1 MPVYLA
7 LFRGINVSGHNM
19 IKMEALKKLME
30 AEGYN
35 NVETYIQSGN
45 VVFEHEEANRDKI
58 AKDLEILMYK
68 EYGHNVVIFI
78 LQEAD
83 LAQIIDNNPY
93 AKREPEGQGVKKLFV
108 AFLNG
113 KPTEAGKD
121 QLKKYN
127 RGDDVFK
134 VIENALYLK
143 LATSAADSK
152 LTNVFIENKMNIKA
166 TTRNWNTTI
175 KMLEML
181 ESRNIKGIKDLN

>member
-19 IKMEALKKLME
+19 IKMDALKKLME
-30 AEGYN
+30 AEGYI

-45 VVFEHEEANRDKI
+45 VVFESPETHRDKI
-58 AKDLEILMYK
+58 AKALEILMYR

-78 LQEAD
+78 LNEAD
-83 LAQIIDNNPY
+83 LAKVVAANPY
-93 AKREPEGQGVKKLFV
+93 TGREPEGQGVKKFFV
-108 AFLNG
+108 AFL
-113 KPTEAGKD
+113 AGTPSGAGID

-134 VIENALYLK
+134 IVGNALYLK
-143 LATSAADSK
+143 LATSAAESK

-166 TTRNWNTTI
+166 TTRNWNTTL

-181 ESRNIKGIKDLN
+181 EGRK

>member
-7 LFRGINVSGHNM
+7 LFRGINVSGHNL
-19 IKMEALKKLME
+19 IKMEALKKLMHE
-30 AEGYN
+30 EGYI

-45 VVFEHEEANRDKI
+45 VVFESPENNRDKI
-58 AKDLEILMYK
+58 AKDLEILMYR

-78 LQEAD
+78 LEEPD
-83 LAQIIDNNPY
+83 LIKVIKNNPY
-93 AKREPEGQGVKKLFV
+93 TGPEPEGQGVKKFFV
-108 AFLNG
+108 AFLSG
-113 KPTEAGKD
+113 KPTEAGID

-134 VIENALYLK
+134 VVDNALYLK
-143 LATSAADSK
+143 LAASAADSK

-166 TTRNWNTTI
+166 TTRNWNTTL

-181 ESRNIKGIKDLN
+181 QNRSK

>member
-19 IKMEALKKLME
+19 IKMDALKKLME

-45 VVFEHEEANRDKI
+45 VVFEHEETNRDKI

-78 LQEAD
+78 LQAAD
-83 LAQIIDNNPY
+83 LAKIIDNNPY
-93 AKREPEGQGVKKLFV
+93 ANRNPEGQGVKKLFV

-113 KPTEAGKD
+113 KPTEAGID

-127 RGDDVFK
+127 RSDDVFK
-134 VIENALYLK
+134 VVENALYLK

-166 TTRNWNTTI
+166 TTRNWNTTL

-181 ESRNIKGIKDLN
+181 ESRRS

>member
-19 IKMEALKKLME
+19 IKMDALKKLME
-30 AEGYN
+30 AEGYS

-45 VVFEHEEANRDKI
+45 VVLESPETNRDKI

-78 LQEAD
+78 LDVAD
-83 LAQIIDNNPY
+83 VAKAVANNPY
-93 AKREPEGQGVKKLFV
+93 TDREPEGQGIKKFFV
-108 AFLNG
+108 AFLSG
-113 KPTEAGKD
+113 IPTAAGID

-127 RGDDVFK
+127 RGDDAFK
-134 VIENALYLK
+134 VVDNVLYLK

-166 TTRNWNTTI
+166 TTRNWNTTL

-181 ESRNIKGIKDLN
+181 EGRKRF

>member
-7 LFRGINVSGHNM
+7 LFRGINVSGHNL

-30 AEGYN
+30 AEGYI

-45 VVFEHEEANRDKI
+45 VVFESPETSKERL
-58 AKDLEILMYK
+58 AKAIEILMYK

-78 LQEAD
+78 LDKEE
-83 LAQIIDNNPY
+83 LAKAIDNNPY
-93 AKREPEGQGVKKLFV
+93 TGKEPEGQGVKKYFV
-108 AFLNG
+108 AFLSNAPKSDG
-113 KPTEAGKD
+113 ID

-134 VIENALYLK
+134 IIGNVLYLK

-152 LTNVFIENKMNIKA
+152 LTNVFIENKLGVKA
-166 TTRNWNTTI
+166 TTRNWNTTL

-181 ESRNIKGIKDLN
+181 ENRSL